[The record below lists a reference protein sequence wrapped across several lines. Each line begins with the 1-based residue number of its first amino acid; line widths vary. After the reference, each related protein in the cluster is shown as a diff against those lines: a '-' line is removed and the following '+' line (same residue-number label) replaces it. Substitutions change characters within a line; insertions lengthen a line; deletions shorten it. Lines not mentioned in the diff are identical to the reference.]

1 MAYITL
7 ADFKDGV
14 GTLTKLPTKT
24 IQDSNG
30 EKVIVDN
37 DIAIQKEIE
46 DAFAIINNSIGVIYT
61 LPLDVSNTPRIL
73 SVWNFDIALYR
84 LSPSLSSSS
93 IIKTRYMD
101 ASERLKLIEQKKEF
115 LPELEA
121 SLTQEH
127 IDSRSE
133 ENLHAGVPNVSRNTV
148 IP

>member
-24 IQDSNG
+24 ILDSNG
-30 EKVIVDN
+30 ANVTVDD

-61 LPLDVSNTPRIL
+61 LPLDASNTPRIL

-93 IIKTRYMD
+93 LIKTRYMD
-101 ASERLKLIEQKKEF
+101 ASERLESIEQKKEF
-115 LPELEA
+115 IPELEA

-127 IDSRSE
+127 INSRSE
-133 ENLHAGVPNVSRNTV
+133 ENLYAGEPKVTRDTT

>member
-24 IQDSNG
+24 TQDSNG
-30 EKVIVDN
+30 ANVIVDN

-73 SVWNFDIALYR
+73 YVWNFDIALYR

-133 ENLHAGVPNVSRNTV
+133 ENLHAGVPNVTRDTV

>member
-14 GTLTKLPTKT
+14 ANLTKLPTKT
-24 IQDSNG
+24 TQDSNG
-30 EKVIVDN
+30 ANVTVED

-61 LPLDVSNTPRIL
+61 LPLDASNTPRIL

-101 ASERLKLIEQKKEF
+101 ASDRLKSIEQKKEF

-133 ENLHAGVPNVSRNTV
+133 ENLHAGVPNVTRETT

>member
-37 DIAIQKEIE
+37 DIAIQKEID

-133 ENLHAGVPNVSRNTV
+133 ENLHAGVPNVTRDTV